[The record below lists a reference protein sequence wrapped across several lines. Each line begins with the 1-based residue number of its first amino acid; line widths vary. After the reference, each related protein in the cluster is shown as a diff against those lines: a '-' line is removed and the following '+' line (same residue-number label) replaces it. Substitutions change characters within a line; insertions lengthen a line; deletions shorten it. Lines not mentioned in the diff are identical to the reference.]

1 MAEKSGEWLKG
12 AGPESDIVVSSRIRL
27 ARNLNDYPFISKAT
41 ELDRAEIEKTLRQS
55 VVAVGEH
62 AKLAYL
68 DVNQL
73 DGIDRQFLVERQLI
87 SREHAE
93 SDGARGVAIDSGE
106 SVSLMVNEEDHVR
119 MHALGTG
126 LTPRN
131 CFDRIKKLDEA
142 MQASTE
148 WAFHPRWGFQ
158 SACPTN
164 VGTAVRFSAMLH
176 LPGLRLTGEL
186 DKVRQA
192 AKDLHL
198 AVRGYYGEGSES
210 SGNFYQ
216 VSNQITLGCSEDEL
230 LDRFRETIVPGI
242 IEYERAARRM
252 LLKQSATQLEDRVHR
267 DLAVLQSAR
276 RVKVDEA
283 MRRLSMIRLGC
294 CTGLLD
300 GPPLD
305 LVNGLFQQVQTGHL
319 QQLTNRTLTPEE
331 AQIARADLL
340 RARLSNA

>member
-1 MAEKSGEWLKG
+1 VL
-12 AGPESDIVVSSRIRL
+12 SSRARL
-27 ARNLNDYPFISKAT
+27 ARNLTGVPFVHRASEPQRRAIIDHARRGLEASQET
-41 ELDRAEIEKTLRQS
+41 ERTEW
-55 VVAVGEH
+55 
-62 AKLAYL
+62 
-68 DVNQL
+68 
-73 DGIDRQFLVERQLI
+73 IDLENTEPLHRRLLYERHLI
-87 SREHAE
+87 SRPHA
-93 SDGARGVAIDSGE
+93 DATGPRGVAISQDALL
-106 SVSLMVNEEDHVR
+106 SVMVNEEDHVR
-119 MHALGTG
+119 MHALGAG
-126 LTPRN
+126 LTPRY
-131 CFDRIKKLDEA
+131 CFDRIRALDEA
-142 MQASTE
+142 LQQEAQ

-230 LDRFRETIVPGI
+230 LDRFVDTIVPGI

-252 LLKQSATQLEDRVHR
+252 LTKQSAVQLEDRVHR
-267 DLAVLQSAR
+267 DLSVLRAAR

-283 MRRLSMIRLGC
+283 MRRLSMVRLGC
-294 CTGLLD
+294 CVGILEGID
-300 GPPLD
+300 ID
-305 LVNGLFQQVQTGHL
+305 LINALFQQVQAGHL
-319 QQLTNRTLTPEE
+319 QQLVQRPLSPQD
-331 AQIARADLL
+331 AQVARADLL
-340 RARLSNA
+340 RKRLTQA

>member
-1 MAEKSGEWLKG
+1 MSHPKDHPSKDDA
-12 AGPESDIVVSSRIRL
+12 DVVLTSRARL
-27 ARNLNDYPFISKAT
+27 ARNLSGMPFVHLASETQLHAIIDKAKQGLAAAEET
-41 ELDRAEIEKTLRQS
+41 EQT
-55 VVAVGEH
+55 
-62 AKLAYL
+62 
-68 DVNQL
+68 NW
-73 DGIDRQFLVERQLI
+73 IDLEETDALHRRLLYERHLI
-87 SREHAE
+87 SRPHA
-93 SDGARGVAIDSGE
+93 DATGPRGVAVAQDAMLSI
-106 SVSLMVNEEDHVR
+106 MVNEEDHVR

-142 MQASTE
+142 MQASAE